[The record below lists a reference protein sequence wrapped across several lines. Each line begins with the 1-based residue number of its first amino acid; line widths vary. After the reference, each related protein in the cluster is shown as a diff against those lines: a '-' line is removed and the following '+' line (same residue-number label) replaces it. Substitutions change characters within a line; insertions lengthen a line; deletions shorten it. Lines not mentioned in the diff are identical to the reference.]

1 MKGEIF
7 NILEGYVIENW
18 GVKAFEKLYA
28 TVHDQLI
35 TKEPFVGPG
44 TYPDQDF
51 LIIVEEALELTGME
65 AKKMHHDLG
74 AFALPLLLEKGAS
87 LVAEFKHPKE
97 LLLAVHDVIH
107 IEVKKIYTD
116 AKPPNFYYEDP
127 APDQLIMIYDSKRN
141 LFDFFEGLI
150 DGVARH
156 FEMKIDCK
164 RISKDYNNETF
175 TAFHLTFSE
184 PLNE

>member
-7 NILEGYVIENW
+7 NILEEYVIENW
-18 GVKAFEKLYA
+18 GVEAFEKLYA
-28 TVHDQLI
+28 SVHDQLI

-51 LIIVEEALELTGME
+51 LTIVQEALELTGME
-65 AKKMHHDLG
+65 AQKMHHDFG
-74 AFALPLLLEKGAS
+74 AFALPHLLKKGAA
-87 LVAEFKHPKE
+87 LVADFKHPKE

-116 AKPPNFYYEDP
+116 ATPPNFYYEDP
-127 APDQLIMIYDSKRN
+127 APDQLVMTYESKRK

-150 DGVARH
+150 HGLAKH
-156 FEMKIDCK
+156 FDMKIDCE
-164 RISKDYNNETF
+164 RTSREYNNQTL

-184 PLNE
+184 PLDE